1 MRSMKRRISRGPLA
15 FILIGILLWI
25 ALVGG
30 AYLYYAHSKLPATS
44 LPLQFSIKSGM
55 SLRAAAQQMASAG
68 ILRHPETFVVLARVL
83 GESANL
89 KAGTYEIDRP
99 VTPLEL
105 LRKIT
110 KGDYAQT
117 GITFVEGWTF
127 KQMRKALDEHQGSSH
142 DTRGLSDAE
151 IMRRLG
157 SDEASPEGWF
167 FPDTYYFSTG
177 TSDLRI
183 LRRAHQLMK
192 LHLAAQWEKRA
203 PDLPL
208 ASAYEALVLASIIE
222 KETGRADE
230 RPLIAAV
237 FINRLRMGMKLQ
249 TDPTVIYG
257 VGSAFDG
264 NLRKGDLVADT
275 PYNTYTRSGLPPTP
289 IAMPGLASLTA
300 AVSPA
305 QSEVLYF
312 VSKGDGSHHFSR
324 SLNEHERAVTKY
336 QRTGRR

>member
-1 MRSMKRRISRGPLA
+1 MKRKTRSGPLA
-15 FILIGILLWI
+15 FLLIGALLWI
-25 ALVGG
+25 ALAGG
-30 AYLYYAHSKLPATS
+30 AYTYYAYTKLPATS
-44 LPLQFSIKSGM
+44 LPLQFSIKSGS
-55 SLRAAAQQMASAG
+55 SLRGAAHQMAGAG
-68 ILRHPETFVVLARVL
+68 ILRHPEAFVVLARL
-83 GESANL
+83 LSESGNL

-110 KGDYAQT
+110 EGDYAQA

-127 KQMRKALDEHQGSSH
+127 TQMRKALDDHKGSNH

-151 IMRRLG
+151 VMQRLG
-157 SDEASPEGWF
+157 IAEASPEGWF
-167 FPDTYYFSTG
+167 FPDTYFFSTG

-192 LHLAAQWEKRA
+192 THLAAQWDKRA
-203 PDLPL
+203 ADLPL

-222 KETGRADE
+222 KETAKADE

-237 FINRLRMGMKLQ
+237 FVNRLRMGMKLQ

-257 VGSAFDG
+257 IGNAFDG
-264 NLRKGDLVADT
+264 NLRRGDLTADT
-275 PYNTYTRSGLPPTP
+275 PYNTYTRTGLPPTP
-289 IAMPGLASLTA
+289 IAMPGLASLA
-300 AVSPA
+300 AALNPVR
-305 QSEVLYF
+305 SEALYF

-324 SLNEHERAVTKY
+324 SLAEHERAVTKY
-336 QRTGRR
+336 QKTGRR

>member
-25 ALVGG
+25 GLVGG
-30 AYLYYAHSKLPATS
+30 AYLYYAHAKLPATS

-127 KQMRKALDEHQGSSH
+127 KQMRKALDEHHGSNH

-151 IMRRLG
+151 IMRQLG

-183 LRRAHQLMK
+183 LRRDTRLIK
-192 LHLAAQWEKRA
+192 LHLAAQWEKRT

-237 FINRLRMGMKLQ
+237 FINRL
-249 TDPTVIYG
+249 
-257 VGSAFDG
+257 
-264 NLRKGDLVADT
+264 
-275 PYNTYTRSGLPPTP
+275 
-289 IAMPGLASLTA
+289 
-300 AVSPA
+300 
-305 QSEVLYF
+305 
-312 VSKGDGSHHFSR
+312 
-324 SLNEHERAVTKY
+324 
-336 QRTGRR
+336 